1 MGKSKPCTL
10 NRHKPTMEKRLAIGN
25 RQATDLEKEIA
36 KVIFDLAQSSS
47 ENKDEF
53 KNIYIAGAREFSINS
68 IGKREKRVVLIYV
81 PYPSLKSAQKLHYK
95 IVLAIQKKKSVQ
107 AFITAK
113 RTILSRWHKVHHSQ
127 KRPRSR
133 TLTSVFDSI
142 LDDLLVPGNITARR
156 IRHKLN
162 GKLVYKIWVN
172 EENRPY
178 LEERADAISQIYE
191 SLTHRKIDV
200 GFKNDPK
207 FFKLKTF
214 SRQSKA

>member
-1 MGKSKPCTL
+1 MGKANSAL
-10 NRHKPTMEKRLAIGN
+10 NFLESYMERRLAIKG
-25 RQATDLEKEIA
+25 REPTDLEKEIA

-47 ENKDEF
+47 ENREEF
-53 KNIYIAGAREFSINS
+53 KNIYIAGAREFQIGQL
-68 IGKREKRVVLIYV
+68 GKRDKRVVLIYV

-107 AFITAK
+107 AFTTAK

-156 IRHKLN
+156 VRHKLN
-162 GKLVYKIWVN
+162 GKLIYKIWVN

-191 SLTHRKIDV
+191 ALTHRNIEID
-200 GFKNDPK
+200 FKNEPK
-207 FFKLKTF
+207 YFKLRTF
-214 SRQSKA
+214 KK

>member
-1 MGKSKPCTL
+1 MGKQIFVKNILESS
-10 NRHKPTMEKRLAIGN
+10 MEKRLAIKG
-25 RQATDLEKEIA
+25 REATDLEKEIA
-36 KVIFDLAQSSS
+36 LIISDLAESSS
-47 ENKDEF
+47 ENKEDF

-113 RTILSRWHKVHHSQ
+113 RTILSRWHEAHHSQ

-133 TLTSVFDSI
+133 TLTSVFDNI

-162 GKLVYKIWVN
+162 GKLLYKIWVN
-172 EENRPY
+172 EENKSY
-178 LEERADAISQIYE
+178 LEERTDAIQEIYKH
-191 SLTHRKIDV
+191 LTRRMVDID
-200 GFKNDPK
+200 FKNEPK
-207 FFKLKTF
+207 YYKYKNYN
-214 SRQSKA
+214 K

>member
-36 KVIFDLAQSSS
+36 KAIYDLGQSSS
-47 ENKDEF
+47 ENREEF
-53 KNIYIAGAREFSINS
+53 RNIYIAGAREFQINQL
-68 IGKREKRVVLIYV
+68 GKRDKRVVLIYV
-81 PYPSLKSAQKLHYK
+81 SYPSLKSAQKLHYK
-95 IVLAIQKKKSVQ
+95 IVNEIQKRKSIQ

-113 RTILSRWHKVHHSQ
+113 RTISSKWIKVHHSQ

-133 TLTSVFDSI
+133 TLTHVFDSI

-162 GKLVYKIWVN
+162 GKLIYKIWVN

-178 LEERADAISQIYE
+178 LEERADAISQIYD
-191 SLTHRKIDV
+191 SLTHRNIEVD
-200 GFKNDPK
+200 FKNEPK
-207 FFKLKTF
+207 YFKLRNFK
-214 SRQSKA
+214 K

>member
-1 MGKSKPCTL
+1 MGKANSAL
-10 NRHKPTMEKRLAIGN
+10 NFLESYMERRLAIKG
-25 RQATDLEKEIA
+25 RED
-36 KVIFDLAQSSS
+36 
-47 ENKDEF
+47 F

-81 PYPSLKSAQKLHYK
+81 PYPSLKSAQKIMAKLVNTIH
-95 IVLAIQKKKSVQ
+95 KKKQVQ

-156 IRHKLN
+156 IRHKMN
-162 GKLVYKIWVN
+162 GKLLYKIWVN
-172 EENRPY
+172 EENRTY
-178 LEERADAISQIYE
+178 LEERTDAIQEIYKH
-191 SLTHRKIDV
+191 LTRRAVDID
-200 GFKNDPK
+200 FKNEPK
-207 FFKLKTF
+207 YYKYKNYN
-214 SRQSKA
+214 K

>member
-1 MGKSKPCTL
+1 MGKAKLCK
-10 NRHKPTMEKRLAIGN
+10 NKKRQKMDKRLAIGN
-25 RQATDLEKEIA
+25 RQPTDLEREIA

-47 ENKDEF
+47 ENREEF
-53 KNIYIAGAREFSINS
+53 KSLYIAGAREFQIGQL
-68 IGKREKRVVLIYV
+68 GKRDKRVVLIYV

-95 IVLAIQKKKSVQ
+95 IISEIQKKKSVQ

-142 LDDLLVPGNITARR
+142 LDDLLIPGNITARR
-156 IRHKLN
+156 IRHKMN
-162 GKLVYKIWVN
+162 GKLLYKIWVN
-172 EENRPY
+172 EENRSY
-178 LEERADAISQIYE
+178 LEERVDAISQIYE

-214 SRQSKA
+214 SKQSKN

>member
-36 KVIFDLAQSSS
+36 KAIYDLAQSSS

-53 KNIYIAGAREFSINS
+53 KNIYIAGAREFQINQL
-68 IGKREKRVVLIYV
+68 GKREKRVVLIYV

-95 IVLAIQKKKSVQ
+95 IVLAIQKRKSVQ

-113 RTILSRWHKVHHSQ
+113 RTILSRWHKVHSSQ
-127 KRPRSR
+127 TRPRSR

-162 GKLVYKIWVN
+162 GKLIYKIWVN

-191 SLTHRKIDV
+191 SLTHRNIEVD
-200 GFKNDPK
+200 FKNEPK
-207 FFKLKTF
+207 YFKLRNFK
-214 SRQSKA
+214 K

>member
-1 MGKSKPCTL
+1 MGKANSAL
-10 NRHKPTMEKRLAIGN
+10 NFLESYMERRLAIKG
-25 RQATDLEKEIA
+25 REPTDLEKEIA
-36 KVIFDLAQSSS
+36 LIISDLADSSS
-47 ENKDEF
+47 ESREDF

-81 PYPSLKSAQKLHYK
+81 PYPSLKSAQKIMAKLVNTIH
-95 IVLAIQKKKSVQ
+95 KKKQVQ

-162 GKLVYKIWVN
+162 GKLLYKIWVN
-172 EENRPY
+172 EENRVY
-178 LEERADAISQIYE
+178 LEDRVDSIAQIYE
-191 SLTHRKIDV
+191 SLTHRKIDI

-214 SRQSKA
+214 SKQSKN

>member
-1 MGKSKPCTL
+1 MGKANSAL
-10 NRHKPTMEKRLAIGN
+10 NFLESYMERRLAIKG
-25 RQATDLEKEIA
+25 REPTDLEKEIA

-47 ENKDEF
+47 ESREDF

-133 TLTSVFDSI
+133 TLTSVFDAI
-142 LDDLLVPGNITARR
+142 LDDLLVPGNITAIR
-156 IRHKLN
+156 IRHKMN
-162 GKLVYKIWVN
+162 GKLLYKIWVN
-172 EENRPY
+172 EENRAY
-178 LEERADAISQIYE
+178 LEERVDAISQIYE
-191 SLTHRKIDV
+191 SLTHRRVEVD
-200 GFKNDPK
+200 FKNEPK
-207 FFKLKTF
+207 YFKLRSFK
-214 SRQSKA
+214 K

>member
-1 MGKSKPCTL
+1 MGKGKAKLCKHL
-10 NRHKPTMEKRLAIGN
+10 KIRMDKRLAIGN
-25 RQATDLEKEIA
+25 RQPTDLEREIA
-36 KVIFDLAQSSS
+36 KVIYDLAQSSS
-47 ENKDEF
+47 ENREEF
-53 KNIYIAGAREFSINS
+53 RNIYIAGAREFQINQL
-68 IGKREKRVVLIYV
+68 GKRDKRVVLIYV

-95 IVLAIQKKKSVQ
+95 IVNEIQKRKSIQ

-113 RTILSRWHKVHHSQ
+113 RTISSKWIKVHHSQ

-133 TLTSVFDSI
+133 TLTHVFDSI

-162 GKLVYKIWVN
+162 GKLIYKIWVN

-191 SLTHRKIDV
+191 SLTHRNIEID
-200 GFKNDPK
+200 FKNEPK
-207 FFKLKTF
+207 YFKLRNFK
-214 SRQSKA
+214 K

>member
-1 MGKSKPCTL
+1 MG
-10 NRHKPTMEKRLAIGN
+10 MEKRLAIAN
-25 RQATDLEKEIA
+25 RDPTDLEKEIA
-36 KVIFDLAQSSS
+36 KVIYDLAQSSS
-47 ENKDEF
+47 ENREDF
-53 KNIYIAGAREFSINS
+53 RNIFVAGAKEFCVNS

-95 IVLAIQKKKSVQ
+95 IVTEIQKRKSVQ

-113 RTILSRWHKVHHSQ
+113 RNILNRWIKAHASQ

-156 IRHKLN
+156 IRHRLN
-162 GKLVYKIWVN
+162 GKLLYKIWVN
-172 EENRPY
+172 EENRAY
-178 LEERADAISQIYE
+178 LEDRCDAISHIYE
-191 SLTHRKIDV
+191 ALTHRKIDID
-200 GFKNDPK
+200 FKNEPK
-207 FFKLKTF
+207 YFKLKTF